1 MGKETKE
8 MLKTIN
14 ANLELI
20 MTHLKIEK
28 PGNNSDHKK
37 ENKAEVKKPAVKHA
51 PAKKAIGQKK

>member
-8 MLKTIN
+8 MLKAIN

-20 MTHLKIEK
+20 MKHLNIAK
-28 PGNNSDHKK
+28 PVGISHKK
-37 ENKAEVKKPAVKHA
+37 ETKVEGKKPAVKNA